1 MLTVTLS
8 TLRTRWVTLVG
19 TFVAL
24 ALGVALIA
32 TMGLGLASTLD
43 APEQQPERF
52 AGAPVVVRGAD
63 ELRVPSPIGD
73 RTQPLAQPRG
83 VAPEVAKALAAKAPT
98 VADRSFPVRVT
109 AGDGDSDSLVGHP
122 WSVAAFGG
130 YRLTAGHEPRKP
142 GEIVVAGDASLLGRA
157 VPVRTPAGLGNRTVS
172 GVVTPAPFEKAV
184 FFTDGEAAKLSP
196 RIDNLV
202 VRAAPDV
209 VRTVVGPG
217 ADVQVLTGDDRHRA
231 DPDPHRDRDALIAM
245 NALLGTAGGVTTF
258 VSVFVVASTFAFAVA
273 QRRREIGLMRTAG
286 ATPRQ
291 VRSMMFME
299 AAVVGVLASVAG
311 CVLGSYGAPWLASL
325 LVDERLAPPWFTIGA
340 HTWPYHVAFW
350 TGLLVALAGVTV
362 ATVRA
367 GRIRPV
373 EALREASVDSKA
385 MTLGR
390 WIFGAGLLATGLGML
405 FWRMLADPGDALH
418 RKTYTT
424 QPMLLIT
431 AVALLA
437 PILVRPLTRML
448 AWLPAQLP
456 GATGMLVRE
465 NAAAGVRRTA
475 AIAAPVLVTVAL
487 AGSLLG
493 ATATINEAKA
503 AEIRQQTHAD
513 LIVQADDAAGG
524 FDARTVA
531 QVRAVP
537 GAAVTASATTAVYTL
552 EDGTALIRSDAQA
565 VDPRELATSREL
577 PVQAGDLADLND
589 DGIVVNDEWARRT
602 VGERV
607 DVWLGDGTK
616 KSLRIAA
623 VIAAGTGNNGVYVT
637 PRNAPGVA
645 PDRLEVTWAAGA
657 DATAGTAA
665 VRAALQPTGA
675 EVQTRAEWIRSEY
688 PSNSRQTR
696 VGYLVVLGIA
706 LIYTGIALGNTMV
719 MATSDRVRDL
729 AVLRLAGAT
738 KRQILVLVGV
748 EALTV
753 VVVGAVLGTIVT
765 AFNVLG
771 IWGSLAALS
780 VWSSVVLPWTTL
792 AQTLG
797 ACAVVAVVASVLPA
811 VGALRTRPVELAGA
825 RE

>member
-1 MLTVTLS
+1 MTLS

-43 APEQQPERF
+43 APQQKPERF
-52 AGAPVVVRGAD
+52 AAAPVVVRGAD
-63 ELRVPSPIGD
+63 ELRVHSPTGD
-73 RTQPLAQPRG
+73 RTRPLAQPRG
-83 VAPEVAKALAAKAPT
+83 VAPRIATVLAAKVPT
-98 VADRSFPVRVT
+98 IADRSFPVRVAT
-109 AGDGDSDSLVGHP
+109 GDGDSLVGHP
-122 WSVAAFGG
+122 WSIAAFGG
-130 YRLTAGHEPRKP
+130 YRLTAGHEPRRP
-142 GEIVVAGDASLLGRA
+142 GEVVLAGDPSLVGKAL
-157 VPVRTPAGLGNRTVS
+157 PVRTSAGLSNRTVS
-172 GVVTPAPFEKAV
+172 GVVAPARFEEAI
-184 FFTDGEAAKLSP
+184 FFADGEAAKLSP

-209 VRTVVGPG
+209 VRTLVGPN

-231 DPDPHRDRDALIAM
+231 DPEPDRDRDALIAM

-273 QRRREIGLMRTAG
+273 QRRREIGLLRTAG

-299 AAVVGVLASVAG
+299 AAAVGVLASIAG
-311 CVLGSYGAPWLASL
+311 CALGSYGARWLARL
-325 LVDERLAPPWFTIGA
+325 LVDERLAPPWFTVGA
-340 HTWPYHVAFW
+340 HSWPYHVAFW

-385 MTLGR
+385 MTCGR
-390 WIFGAGLLATGLGML
+390 WVFGAGLLATGLGMAL
-405 FWRMLADPGDALH
+405 WRMLSDPADALH

-437 PILVRPLTRML
+437 PILVRPLTRLL

-503 AEIRQQTHAD
+503 AEIGDQTRAD

-524 FDARTVA
+524 FDSRTIA
-531 QVRAVP
+531 QVRQVP
-537 GAAVTASATTAVYTL
+537 GATVTASATTAIYTL
-552 EDGTALIRSDAQA
+552 EEGTALIRSEAHA
-565 VDPRELATSREL
+565 VDPRDLAVARKL
-577 PVQAGDLADLND
+577 PVRSGDLAGLD
-589 DGIVVNDEWARRT
+589 DNSIVVNDEWAQRT

-616 KSLRIAA
+616 ASLRIVA
-623 VIAAGTGNNGVYVT
+623 VVAAGTGDNGVFVT
-637 PRNAPGVA
+637 PHNAVAVA
-645 PDRLEVTWAAGA
+645 PDRLDVRWAVGA
-657 DATAGTAA
+657 DATAGAAA
-665 VRAALQPTGA
+665 VRAVLEPTGA
-675 EVQTRAEWIRSEY
+675 QVQSRTDWIQSQY

-706 LIYTGIALGNTMV
+706 LTYTGIALGNTMV

-738 KRQILVLVGV
+738 KRQVLVLVGV

-780 VWSSVVLPWTTL
+780 VRSTVVLPWQTL
-792 AQTLG
+792 ATTLG

-811 VGALRTRPVELAGA
+811 IAALRTRPVELAGA

>member
-8 TLRTRWVTLVG
+8 TLRSRWVTLVG

-43 APEQQPERF
+43 APDQRPERF

-83 VAPEVAKALAAKAPT
+83 VAPEVATALAAKAPT
-98 VADRSFPVRVT
+98 VADRSFPVRV
-109 AGDGDSDSLVGHP
+109 AGPDGDDAGLVGHP
-122 WSVAAFGG
+122 WSIATFGG
-130 YRLTAGHEPRKP
+130 YRLTAGHEPRQP
-142 GEIVVAGDASLLGRA
+142 AEVVLPGDASLVGTA
-157 VPVRTPAGLGNRTVS
+157 VPVRTPAGLSTRTVA
-172 GVVTPAPFEKAV
+172 GVVAPARFEEAI
-184 FFTDGEAAKLSP
+184 FFADAEAAKLSP
-196 RIDNLV
+196 RIDHLV
-202 VRAAPDV
+202 VQAAPEM
-209 VRTVVGPG
+209 VRTVLG
-217 ADVQVLTGDDRHRA
+217 AGSDVQVLTGSDRRKA
-231 DPDPHRDRDALIAM
+231 DPEPNRDRDALIAM

-291 VRSMMFME
+291 VRSMLFME
-299 AAVVGVLASVAG
+299 AMVVGVLASAAG

-325 LVDERLAPPWFTIGA
+325 LVDEQLAPPWFTIGA
-340 HTWPYHVAFW
+340 YTWPYHVAFW
-350 TGLLVALAGVTV
+350 TGLLVALGGVTV

-373 EALREASVDSKA
+373 EALREASVDTRA

-405 FWRMLADPGDALH
+405 VWRLLTDPGEALH

-437 PILVRPLTRML
+437 PILVRPLTRLL

-503 AEIRQQTHAD
+503 TEIREQTRAD

-524 FDARTVA
+524 FAAQTVA
-531 QVRAVP
+531 QVRQVP
-537 GAAVTASATTAVYTL
+537 GATVMASAATAVYHL
-552 EDGTALIRSDAQA
+552 EEGTALIRSDAQA
-565 VDPRELATSREL
+565 VDPGELTGARKL
-577 PVQAGDLADLND
+577 PVRAGDIADLD
-589 DGIVVNDEWARRT
+589 DSSIVVNEEWAQHT
-602 VGERV
+602 VGEQV
-607 DVWLGDGTK
+607 DVWLGDGIRT
-616 KSLRIAA
+616 SLRIAA

-637 PRNAPGVA
+637 PRNAPGVP
-645 PDRLEVTWAAGA
+645 PDRLEVTWAAGT
-657 DATAGTAA
+657 DASAGTAA
-665 VRAALQPTGA
+665 VRAALQPTAAG
-675 EVQTRAEWIRSEY
+675 VQTRAEWIRSEY

-738 KRQILVLVGV
+738 KRQILILVAV
-748 EALTV
+748 EAMTV

-765 AFNVLG
+765 AVNILG

-780 VWSSVVLPWTTL
+780 VWSSVVLPWQTL
-792 AQTLG
+792 AATLG
-797 ACAVVAVVASVLPA
+797 ACVVVAVVASVLPA
-811 VGALRTRPVELAGA
+811 AGALRTRPVELAGA